1 MAERTQQLRTLLDAL
16 KARLDQSP
24 EAPFLVGPTR
34 SWTFAEA
41 NAAADIVAGQLA
53 GHGVGVG
60 DRVALY
66 LQNDPHFVVA
76 QLAAW
81 KLGAIAVSVN
91 PMWLRDELTYVL
103 SDSEAVALV
112 ALGQLHRDVASK
124 ALADTKV
131 RIVLLTEPEGDL
143 VPPPAPNG
151 NGGTQIAPDGI
162 AVERFGDGTP
172 NAKSFWHHADS
183 DDIATLGYTSGTSGR
198 PKGVP
203 NSHAAILHSAG
214 VYRELTKI
222 GADDV
227 FLAGAPLFHITGLT
241 AGVGLSLLTGM
252 RMVLFHR
259 FDPAV
264 ALRMIAAHRCT
275 FTVMA
280 ITAYRAMLDHPDAAS
295 TDLSSLAKAYSG
307 GAPVSAAMSERWQAL
322 TGVPIHNVYGLTET
336 TGPIL
341 SHPLGVVAPIDE
353 QSGSISVGQ
362 AVSGAEIKLVDPGGE
377 SVCGGAMGEILV
389 KGPMVVSGY
398 WNNPR
403 ATAEGFAAGF
413 LRTGDVGWRTEDDWY
428 FVVDRVKDMI
438 NASGFKVAPREVEEI
453 LCTHPAV
460 AEVAVVGWPD
470 EYRGETV
477 KAFVVARAGTA
488 PTEAQLIAHC
498 RERMA
503 AYKYPRS
510 VEFVAELPKTASGK
524 ILRREL
530 RS

>member
-1 MAERTQQLRTLLDAL
+1 MAEGTQQLRTLLDAL
-16 KARLDQSP
+16 KARLDQSAD
-24 EAPFLVGPTR
+24 APFLVGQLRT
-34 SWTFAEA
+34 WTFAEV
-41 NAAADIVAGQLA
+41 NVAADVVAGQLA

-60 DRVALY
+60 DRIALY

-91 PMWLRDELTYVL
+91 PMWLRDELAYVL

-112 ALGQLHRDVASK
+112 ALGRLHHDVASK

-131 RIVLLTEPEGDL
+131 RVVLLTEPDGDL
-143 VPPPAPNG
+143 VPAPDG
-151 NGGTQIAPDGI
+151 DDGGTRSAPDGI
-162 AVERFGDGTP
+162 VLERFGSGTSD
-172 NAKSFWHHADS
+172 AKSWWHHPDP

-203 NSHAAILHSAG
+203 NSHASILHSAN
-214 VYRELTKI
+214 VYREL
-222 GADDV
+222 ADITAADV

-264 ALRMIAAHRCT
+264 ALRAIEAHRCT

-280 ITAYRAMLDHPDAAS
+280 ITAYRAMIDHPDAAS
-295 TDLSSLAKAYSG
+295 CDLSSLAKAYSG
-307 GAPVSAAMSERWQAL
+307 GAPVSAAMSDRWQAL
-322 TGVPIHNVYGLTET
+322 TGVSIHNVYGLTET

-341 SHPLGVVAPIDE
+341 AVPLGVAAPIDG
-353 QSGSISVGQ
+353 QSGSVSVGQ
-362 AVSGAEIKLVDPGGE
+362 AVPGAEIKLVDPGGE
-377 SVCGGAMGEILV
+377 AVGGGEMGEILV

-398 WNNPR
+398 WNNPS
-403 ATAEGFAAGF
+403 ATSEGFAAGF
-413 LRTGDVGWRTEDDWY
+413 LRTGDVGWETGDGWY

-453 LCTHPAV
+453 LCSHAAV
-460 AEVAVVGWPD
+460 AEAAVVGWPD

-477 KAFVVARAGTA
+477 KAFVVARSGAVV
-488 PTEAQLIAHC
+488 TEAELISHC

-510 VEFVAELPKTASGK
+510 VEFVNELPKTASGK

-530 RS
+530 RA